1 MWFSLESQT
10 NGLLSP
16 LRLASMEM
24 DWNRELFFQFL
35 SGIDHE
41 VGTPAFPYLRSLHV
55 STGALCASEKTLS
68 CSQKRTTRWLA
79 SSCRGLSMKR
89 RVWMRSVAV
98 MKCLETI
105 FVRYAL
111 ATHHTFISKCTLNMC
126 LDTHTCVFM
135 LVCVL
140 SVCVNSTPC
149 SLLSSETCWNFTAA
163 YLNNAVNPWTN
174 TKNGTKTDST
184 AKCKLFNIKI

>member
-16 LRLASMEM
+16 LRLASMET

-41 VGTPAFPYLRSLHV
+41 VGTPAFPYLRSLCV
-55 STGALCASEKTLS
+55 STGALCASEKTLF

-79 SSCRGLSMKR
+79 SSCQGLSMKR

-98 MKCLETI
+98 MKRLETS

-126 LDTHTCVFM
+126 LDIHTCVFM
-135 LVCVL
+135 LVCAFSLCEQYSVL
-140 SVCVNSTPC
+140 SAQFRNMLKFYSI
-149 SLLSSETCWNFTAA
+149 LLE
-163 YLNNAVNPWTN
+163 
-174 TKNGTKTDST
+174 
-184 AKCKLFNIKI
+184 

>member
-16 LRLASMEM
+16 LRLASMET

-41 VGTPAFPYLRSLHV
+41 VGTPAFPYLRSLCV
-55 STGALCASEKTLS
+55 STGALCASEKTLF
-68 CSQKRTTRWLA
+68 CSQKRTTCWLA

-98 MKCLETI
+98 MKRLETS

-126 LDTHTCVFM
+126 LDIHTCVFM
-135 LVCVL
+135 LVCAFSLCEQYSVL
-140 SVCVNSTPC
+140 SAQFRNMLKFYS
-149 SLLSSETCWNFTAA
+149 SLLE
-163 YLNNAVNPWTN
+163 
-174 TKNGTKTDST
+174 
-184 AKCKLFNIKI
+184 